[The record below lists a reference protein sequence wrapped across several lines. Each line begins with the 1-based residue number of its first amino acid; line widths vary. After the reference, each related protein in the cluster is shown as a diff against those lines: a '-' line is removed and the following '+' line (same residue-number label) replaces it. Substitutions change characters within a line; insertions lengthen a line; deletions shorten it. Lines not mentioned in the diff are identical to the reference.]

1 MHRLMLALSHFTRR
15 FKWPIMVVW
24 ILLVAFSIAFA
35 RKADEHLVSG
45 FSGSKGSQS
54 KVVQESFDSGDFGS
68 AGRPNVGVI
77 VNPEEGS
84 TPQQRVAAVDRVNK
98 AASETKDV
106 VPLSDADLQNAQQE
120 AELQAQ
126 PFNIPLQINA
136 SQNEAVKVT
145 QDLSDKLN
153 PGDVEDGVVFYFVG
167 QSALQAAQAQLAS
180 KSVDKASA
188 AGFPAM
194 LIVLLLVLGSL
205 VAALL
210 PLLLGFAAISV
221 TLMAVFFLSQAV
233 SMSVFVPSLAA
244 MIGLGVGVDYS
255 LFILLRYREDL
266 NLGKDRSAAMAKA
279 LSTSAVAVT
288 FSGLTVMLSL
298 AGLFL
303 MQNSTIRSMAF
314 GAIIVVA
321 VAVMGAN
328 TLLPSVIS
336 AIGRPVEQ
344 HGPFGRTLAR
354 IGSKRRGGG
363 RGTDGSES
371 IWERFARWAT
381 LRPALKISAVVLV
394 LLVVSYPATKIDLDS
409 STVLQLPTDNQARI
423 GSNKAAEL
431 AGPGSTAPTAVMVAF
446 NQGTVNDSANQA
458 TLGEVK
464 KTVEEGPGV
473 AKTQGPQPSG
483 NEASAVYS
491 VTLDSDPESPQ
502 AKDDVKTMRS
512 NLEHSSAAKSSIIS
526 VGGETASEIDFNDSI
541 SSTMWKIFLFIV
553 ILSYLLLTVLLRSMV
568 LPLIGVL
575 MNILCVTAAYG
586 VLVAIFQWG
595 WLPGLGFEKLGF
607 VDAIIMPLL
616 LAIVFG
622 LSMDYQ
628 VFLLTRVREHHN
640 SGESTREAALS
651 ATATSTRAIIGAA
664 TIMVAVFVMFII
676 FGVHTIQAASLGA
689 AVAIGFSALVV
700 QLVFMPSLITLLGD
714 KVWWMPDWA
723 KRILP
728 EIKLE

>member
-1 MHRLMLALSHFTRR
+1 MHGLMLAISRFVMR
-15 FKWPIMVVW
+15 FKWLIVGAW
-24 ILLVAFSIAFA
+24 ILLVVFSIAFA
-35 RKADEHLVSG
+35 RKVDENLVSG

-54 KVVQESFDSGDFGS
+54 KIVQDSFDSGDFGD
-68 AGRPNVGVI
+68 AGRPKVGII

-84 TPQQRVAAVDRVNK
+84 TSQQRVAAVNRVNQ
-98 AASETKDV
+98 AAIETKDV
-106 VPLSDADLQNAQQE
+106 VPLSAADLQKAEQE

-136 SQNEAVKVT
+136 SQNEAVRVT
-145 QDLSDKLN
+145 QNLSDKLK
-153 PGDVEDGVVFYFVG
+153 PGDVQDGVVFYFIG
-167 QSALQAAQAQLAS
+167 QSALQAAQSQLAS
-180 KSVDKASA
+180 TSVNKASS

-194 LIVLLLVLGSL
+194 LIVLLFVLGSL
-205 VAALL
+205 VAAVV
-210 PLLLGFAAISV
+210 PLILGFAAMSITFMV
-221 TLMAVFFLSQAV
+221 IFFLSQAV

-255 LFILLRYREDL
+255 LFILVRYREEISS
-266 NLGKDRSAAMAKA
+266 GKDRSAAMGKA

-321 VAVMGAN
+321 VAVMGAS
-328 TLLPSVIS
+328 TLLPSLIAVL
-336 AIGRPVEQ
+336 GRAAEQ
-344 HGPFGRTLAR
+344 PGPLGKVFAR
-354 IGSKRRGGG
+354 IAGRRRGG
-363 RGTDGSES
+363 RGDADGGES
-371 IWERFARWAT
+371 FWERFARWAT
-381 LRPALKISAVVLV
+381 LRPALKIGAVVLV

-423 GSNKAAEL
+423 GSNEAAKL

-446 NQGTVNDSANQA
+446 DQGTVTDSANQA
-458 TLGEVK
+458 ILGEVE

-473 AKTQGPQPSG
+473 AKTQGPQPSTSG
-483 NEASAVYS
+483 ASAVYS
-491 VTLDSDPESPQ
+491 VTLDSDPESPK
-502 AKDDVKTMRS
+502 AKDDVKVMRT
-512 NLEHSSAAKSSIIS
+512 NLEHSSAAKSSTIS
-526 VGGETASEIDFNDSI
+526 VGGETASEIDFNDTI
-541 SSTMWKIFLFIV
+541 SNTMWKIFLFIIV
-553 ILSYLLLTVLLRSMV
+553 LSYLLLTVLLRSLV
-568 LPLIGVL
+568 LPLVGVI

-607 VDAIIMPLL
+607 VDSIIMPLL

-628 VFLLTRVREHHN
+628 VFLLTRIREHRN
-640 SGESTREAALS
+640 SGQSTREAVLS
-651 ATATSTRAIIGAA
+651 AVATSAHTIVGAA
-664 TIMVAVFVMFII
+664 TIMVTVFVMFII

-689 AVAIGFSALVV
+689 AVAIGFSAWIV

-714 KVWWMPDWA
+714 KVWWMPEWA
-723 KRILP
+723 KRVLP
-728 EIKLE
+728 EVKLE